1 MIFYLFIVPY
11 HAEYLRSYRLTQFW
25 ANLAP
30 KSPTLQ
36 LTPMCINLYKEF
48 LCQYEFQLSL
58 SFSRQ
63 NKELEKKVY
72 EIRVFLFYLEHLCSN
87 YVVLDPINI

>member
-1 MIFYLFIVPY
+1 MSTEGPQ
-11 HAEYLRSYRLTQFW
+11 SGQFVC
-25 ANLAP
+25 
-30 KSPTLQ
+30 Q
-36 LTPMCINLYKEF
+36 YEF

-63 NKELEKKVY
+63 NKELEKKIH